1 MGNTFCSNA
10 AQCGQVREENSTIV
24 TGALAG
30 PIAMSGRDTGCAA
43 NAASAL
49 CAIARSIDA
58 AHDKAESR
66 PRATTATKIRRMTVN
81 GALQFGL
88 RYAVNISRS
97 WLETHSLTMSRVT
110 PKKKPAAF

>member
-30 PIAMSGRDTGCAA
+30 PSVMSGRATGCAT

-49 CAIARSIDA
+49 CAIARSINA
-58 AHDKAESR
+58 ARGKAASK
-66 PRATTATKIRRMTVN
+66 PRDSAATKIRRITFN
-81 GALQFGL
+81 GVLHSMHDQT
-88 RYAVNISRS
+88 YAVANLKPKIGRASCREREKISVA
-97 WLETHSLTMSRVT
+97 EV
-110 PKKKPAAF
+110 